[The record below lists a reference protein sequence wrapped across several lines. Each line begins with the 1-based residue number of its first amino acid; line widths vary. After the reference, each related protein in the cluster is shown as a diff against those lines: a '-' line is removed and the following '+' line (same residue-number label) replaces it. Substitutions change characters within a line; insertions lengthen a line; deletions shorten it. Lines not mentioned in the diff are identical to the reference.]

1 LCSQGKLPFK
11 RRDRMSL
18 TLVKNPKFA
27 KRVEYTHEERQKS
40 FEEFY
45 QLANK
50 YHKVM
55 QIANGEDLR
64 WKDELIA
71 VINPKDFNRF
81 QDAVAYVCG
90 SPLETEEIITRT
102 KHLVYASGYWNCV
115 GA

>member
-1 LCSQGKLPFK
+1 
-11 RRDRMSL
+11 MSL
-18 TLVKNPKFA
+18 TLVKKPKFA
-27 KRVEYTHEERQKS
+27 KRVDYTHEERQKS

-50 YHKVM
+50 YHKLT
-55 QIANGEDLR
+55 QIGRRKSDIEDLR

-71 VINPKDFNRF
+71 VINPRDFNRF

>member
-1 LCSQGKLPFK
+1 
-11 RRDRMSL
+11 MSL

-50 YHKVM
+50 YHEVVEPSS
-55 QIANGEDLR
+55 INDLH

>member
-1 LCSQGKLPFK
+1 MGLKLIE
-11 RRDRMSL
+11 
-18 TLVKNPKFA
+18 NPKFE
-27 KRVEYTHEERQKS
+27 KRVEYTHEEKQKS

-50 YHKVM
+50 YYKLR
-55 QIANGEDLR
+55 QIGRKKSDMEELH

-81 QDAVAYVCG
+81 ADAVGYVCG
-90 SPLETEEIITRT
+90 SPLEVEEKISRS
-102 KHLVYASGYWNCV
+102 KQLVYASGYWNCI